1 MVLERKDGVTIQVEV
16 HEGQGTCPLL
26 GIELGNSEVKI
37 SIQREPSSS
46 FVHASLVHPQRESET
61 VQPADCTSDAELI
74 GDQLSRLGGSTRYF
88 EIKAVVANAGGV
100 RVAAP
105 HSWQTTVTATTR
117 SSPSTSSPW
126 RQRVCF
132 HLRRG
137 YRARH

>member
-1 MVLERKDGVTIQVEV
+1 MLTSLPRMNRLSITHGAGHRMSAMMFAAWVGTQLKARLGEGMVLERKDGVTIQVEV

-88 EIKAVVANAGGV
+88 EIK
-100 RVAAP
+100 P
-105 HSWQTTVTATTR
+105 LLLQM
-117 SSPSTSSPW
+117 
-126 RQRVCF
+126 
-132 HLRRG
+132 LE
-137 YRARH
+137 